1 MKHRC
6 SSKKQLK
13 NIIDYYESNMN
24 EMLRARKFKEQGK
37 LLMSYV
43 EPGEQV
49 FLIAATKMD
58 CDLFDKFKIC
68 TVVQVEFVGC
78 NNAKI
83 LLRHNESNHQYLVMN
98 SDYGVIFF
106 GNSIEASLE
115 IDRRKKY
122 VKKSEILCGDRRI

>member
-1 MKHRC
+1 MKRRYM
-6 SSKKQLK
+6 SKRQLR

-58 CDLFDKFKIC
+58 CDIFDKFKIC

-78 NNAKI
+78 NNSKI
-83 LLRHNESNHQYLVMN
+83 TLRHNESNQQYLVRN

-115 IDRRKKY
+115 IDRRKRCQEK
-122 VKKSEILCGDRRI
+122 

>member
-1 MKHRC
+1 MKRRYM
-6 SSKKQLK
+6 SKRQLR

-58 CDLFDKFKIC
+58 CDIFDKFKIC

-78 NNAKI
+78 NNSKI
-83 LLRHNESNHQYLVMN
+83 TLRHNESNQQYIVRN

-115 IDRRKKY
+115 IDRRKRCQEKRN
-122 VKKSEILCGDRRI
+122 ILW

>member
-1 MKHRC
+1 MKRRYM
-6 SSKKQLK
+6 SKRQLR

-58 CDLFDKFKIC
+58 CDIFDKFKIC

-78 NNAKI
+78 NNSKI
-83 LLRHNESNHQYLVMN
+83 TLRHNESNQQYLVRN

-115 IDRRKKY
+115 IDRRKRCQEKRN
-122 VKKSEILCGDRRI
+122 ILW